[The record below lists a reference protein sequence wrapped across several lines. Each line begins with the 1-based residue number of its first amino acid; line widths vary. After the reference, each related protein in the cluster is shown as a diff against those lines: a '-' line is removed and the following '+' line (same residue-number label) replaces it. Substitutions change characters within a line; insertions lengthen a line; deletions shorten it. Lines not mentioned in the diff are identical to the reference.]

1 LRLKNALRIALLM
14 VAMALL
20 AWLPFALFDRLDAAA
35 TRIGEAQLRARNAQ
49 PILRVGVMEHPTV
62 YYLDPGGERAGLE
75 YDLVNAFAITQR
87 SDVAWRLYP
96 TPSEARKAL
105 ARGELDI
112 VAIGDSAP
120 AENGAQIVTRTQY
133 HESAWV
139 LLYAPRQTAPKS
151 FGELSKQRVV
161 VSSRIFSHPRFAT
174 VVQKHPNTEFVVDP
188 RNDDESLMAA
198 IGDDEFPY
206 AIVEEDSFNASRHF
220 HYDTQRAFVVQAALP
235 RAWLFAPNAEMLRN
249 EADLFLQRLVREG
262 QITRVL
268 DRYFGF
274 PQSRKQEEFEVFN
287 ERVVSILPRY
297 RKWFQEAQD
306 RYGIEW
312 RLLAAIAYQESHWNA
327 DATSD
332 TGVRGIM
339 QFTEDT
345 AKRFGVNRLDPQ
357 SSIMGGARYIDDLKR
372 NSIAPRIAEPDK
384 TWLALAA
391 YNIGIGHLE
400 NARVLTQ
407 RSKKNPDSW
416 SDVRRHL
423 PLLAKE
429 DIAAQFKLGRCRC
442 VMPVEFVEAVRAY
455 YDVLLRLEPAHQS
468 RLRAHDKN

>member
-1 LRLKNALRIALLM
+1 MKNALRVVLLIVATAL
-14 VAMALL
+14 A
-20 AWLPFALFDRLDAAA
+20 AWLPFALFDKLDHAA
-35 TRIGEAQLRARNAQ
+35 TQIEETRARARGTQ
-49 PILRVGVMEHPTV
+49 SILRVGVMEHPTV
-62 YYLDPGGERAGLE
+62 YYLDPAGARAGLE
-75 YDLVNAFAITQR
+75 HDLVSAFAITQR
-87 SDVAWRLYP
+87 SDIAWRLYA

-112 VAIGDSAP
+112 VATGDSEP
-120 AENGAQIVTRTQY
+120 AEPGAEVTTASKY

-139 LLYAPRQTAPKS
+139 LLYAPTKNAPQSLANVLPK
-151 FGELSKQRVV
+151 RVA
-161 VSSRIFSHPRFAT
+161 VSSRIYAHPRFAALA
-174 VVQKHPNTEFVVDP
+174 QKHPNIEFVVDL
-188 RNDDESLMAA
+188 RNDDESLLAA
-198 IGDDEFPY
+198 VGDDEVPY
-206 AIVEEDSFNASRHF
+206 AIVEEDTFNASRHF
-220 HYDTQRAFVVQAALP
+220 HYDTQRAFVVQAPLP
-235 RAWLFAPNAEMLRN
+235 RVWRFAANASPLRD
-249 EADLFLQRLVREG
+249 EADRFLQRIARQG
-262 QITRVL
+262 QLPRVL

-274 PQSRKQEEFEVFN
+274 PAARKQQEFEIFT
-287 ERVVSILPRY
+287 ERVGTVLPRY
-297 RKWFQEAQD
+297 RKWFQEAQE

-372 NSIAPRIAEPDK
+372 NALAPRIAEPDK

-407 RSKKNPDSW
+407 RSKKNPDAW
-416 SDVRRHL
+416 PDVRRHL

-429 DIAAQFKLGRCRC
+429 DVAAQFKLGRCRC
-442 VMPVEFVEAVRAY
+442 SMPVEFVEAVRAY

-468 RLRAHDKN
+468 RFRAHETR